1 MTAHNTMIENSP
13 SAEAVYESAL
23 AEHPE
28 YADFS
33 ADRLFEIIERSLGRI
48 AIFEEEA
55 RKPLTISPE
64 VAEKIGAVR
73 IHSGV
78 GNYDMPIKEDDNP
91 RLIKSWA
98 RWADRRRID
107 HAVRIAR
114 KVAEV
119 RSGYK
124 LAAHPTKDKYTMREE
139 TRELIR
145 EFGPYV
151 IYSGYPS
158 ETNKA
163 EEVLDRPDTIIP
175 REKAIIVHGNPKNTV
190 DGSKMMAK
198 EFPSESLK
206 DGKQAV
212 IVTHA
217 PHLERVLHIMSK
229 HPYLPAGSIP
239 YVAPVATSP
248 EGQAESALME
258 TRGILYYTLLKD
270 EAGEEPHPYQLLNGA
285 GVVNSPELV

>member
-1 MTAHNTMIENSP
+1 MSAHNTIVINSP
-13 SAEAVYESAL
+13 STEAVYESAL

-28 YADFS
+28 YADFP
-33 ADRLFEIIERSLGRI
+33 ADRLFEIIEHSLGRI
-48 AIFEEEA
+48 AMFEEAA
-55 RKPLTISPE
+55 RMPLVIDSET
-64 VAEKIGAVR
+64 AENIGAVR

-78 GNYDMPIKEDDNP
+78 GNYDLPIKEDDNP

-119 RSGYK
+119 RSGYQPPV
-124 LAAHPTKDKYTMREE
+124 HPIRDMYAMREE
-139 TRELIR
+139 TKELIR

-163 EEVLDRPDTIIP
+163 EEVLNRPDTIIP
-175 REKAIIVHGNPKNTV
+175 REKAVIVHGTPKNTV
-190 DGSKMMAK
+190 DGSKMMIK
-198 EFPSESLK
+198 QFPSESLK
-206 DGKQAV
+206 DGKQVV

-258 TRGILYYTLLKD
+258 TRGILYYALLKG
-270 EAGEEPHPYQLLNGA
+270 EASEEPHPHQLLNES
-285 GVVNSPELV
+285 GVVSSPELV

>member
-1 MTAHNTMIENSP
+1 MIAHNIMIKNTP

-28 YADFS
+28 YADFP

-55 RKPLTISPE
+55 RKPLDISAE

-98 RWADRRRID
+98 HWADRRRID

-119 RSGYK
+119 RSGYD
-124 LAAHPTKDKYTMREE
+124 LAE
-139 TRELIR
+139 
-145 EFGPYV
+145 
-151 IYSGYPS
+151 
-158 ETNKA
+158 
-163 EEVLDRPDTIIP
+163 RPGRDNCYA
-175 REKAIIVHGNPKNTV
+175 R
-190 DGSKMMAK
+190 S
-198 EFPSESLK
+198 
-206 DGKQAV
+206 
-212 IVTHA
+212 
-217 PHLERVLHIMSK
+217 
-229 HPYLPAGSIP
+229 
-239 YVAPVATSP
+239 SP
-248 EGQAESALME
+248 
-258 TRGILYYTLLKD
+258 
-270 EAGEEPHPYQLLNGA
+270 
-285 GVVNSPELV
+285 